1 MKLNNKGFTLVE
13 VLAVIAIIALLGAIA
28 IPGVISSINTSKE
41 SSYKMMISNIVTA
54 SQSLYEEVSFGNTIY
69 QYGESG
75 KTGNTITINVDTNTI
90 QTNLQTLVS
99 NGFLSGAGVEDK
111 KDSSE
116 DEEGSSESGINSKI
130 LDPNTKEDI
139 GSCEI
144 VITKETTN
152 NKTTYTVE
160 PHSAP
165 GSSIPEKCPTEY
177 RKEVR

>member
-28 IPGVISSINTSKE
+28 IPGVLSAINTSKE
-41 SSYKMMISNIVTA
+41 SSYNIMISNIVTS

-69 QYGESG
+69 RYNSTGITSDKVKIESN
-75 KTGNTITINVDTNTI
+75 KIT
-90 QTNLQTLVS
+90 TNLQTLVS

>member
-28 IPGVISSINTSKE
+28 IPGVLSAINTSKE
-41 SSYKMMISNIVTA
+41 SSYNIMISNIVTS

-69 QYGESG
+69 KYDSNGITSNKVKIESN
-75 KTGNTITINVDTNTI
+75 KIT
-90 QTNLQTLVS
+90 TNLQTLVS
-99 NGFLSGAGVEDK
+99 NGFLSGAGV
-111 KDSSE
+111 E

-144 VITKETTN
+144 IITKETIN
-152 NKTTYTVE
+152 NKTEYTVK
-160 PHSAP
+160 PASN
-165 GSSIPEKCPTEY
+165 SDEKCPTEY
-177 RKEVR
+177 KKEVR

>member
-28 IPGVISSINTSKE
+28 IPGVLSAINTSKE
-41 SSYKMMISNIVTA
+41 SSYNIMISNIVTS

-69 QYGESG
+69 RYNSTGITSDKVKIESN
-75 KTGNTITINVDTNTI
+75 KIT
-90 QTNLQTLVS
+90 TNLQTLVS
-99 NGFLSGAGVEDK
+99 NGFLSGAGVED
-111 KDSSE
+111 
-116 DEEGSSESGINSKI
+116 EEGRSESGINSKI

-152 NKTTYTVE
+152 NKTEYTVE
-160 PHSAP
+160 PVSN
-165 GSSIPEKCPTEY
+165 SDEKCPTEY
-177 RKEVR
+177 KKEVR

>member
-28 IPGVISSINTSKE
+28 IPGVLSAINTSKE
-41 SSYKMMISNIVTA
+41 SSYNIMISNIVTS

-69 QYGESG
+69 KYDSTGITSNKVKIESN
-75 KTGNTITINVDTNTI
+75 KIT
-90 QTNLQTLVS
+90 TNLQTLVS
-99 NGFLSGAGVEDK
+99 NGFLSGAGV
-111 KDSSE
+111 E

-139 GSCEI
+139 GLCEI

-152 NKTTYTVE
+152 NKTEYTVE
-160 PHSAP
+160 PVSN
-165 GSSIPEKCPTEY
+165 SDEKCPTEY
-177 RKEVR
+177 KKEVR

>member
-28 IPGVISSINTSKE
+28 IPGVLSTINTSKE
-41 SSYKMMISNIVTA
+41 SSYNIMISNIVTS

-69 QYGESG
+69 RYNSTGITSDKVKIESN
-75 KTGNTITINVDTNTI
+75 KIT
-90 QTNLQTLVS
+90 TNLQTLVS

-111 KDSSE
+111 KNSSE

-152 NKTTYTVE
+152 NKTKYTV
-160 PHSAP
+160 AP
-165 GSSIPEKCPTEY
+165 ASNSDEKCPTEY
-177 RKEVR
+177 KKEVR

>member
-28 IPGVISSINTSKE
+28 IPGVLSAINTSKE
-41 SSYKMMISNIVTA
+41 SSYNIMISNIVTS

-69 QYGESG
+69 KYDSNGITSNKVKIESN
-75 KTGNTITINVDTNTI
+75 KIT
-90 QTNLQTLVS
+90 TNLQTLVS

-116 DEEGSSESGINSKI
+116 SGINSKI

-139 GSCEI
+139 GLCEI
-144 VITKETTN
+144 VITKETIN
-152 NKTTYTVE
+152 NKTEYTVK
-160 PHSAP
+160 PASN
-165 GSSIPEKCPTEY
+165 SDEKCPTEY
-177 RKEVR
+177 KKEVR

>member
-41 SSYKMMISNIVTA
+41 SSYNIMISNIVTS

-69 QYGESG
+69 KYDSNGITSNKVKIESN
-75 KTGNTITINVDTNTI
+75 KIT
-90 QTNLQTLVS
+90 TNLQTLVS
-99 NGFLSGAGVEDK
+99 NGFLSGAGV
-111 KDSSE
+111 E

-152 NKTTYTVE
+152 NKTEYTVE
-160 PHSAP
+160 PVSN
-165 GSSIPEKCPTEY
+165 SDEKCPTEY
-177 RKEVR
+177 KKEVR

>member
-28 IPGVISSINTSKE
+28 IPGVLSAINTSKE
-41 SSYKMMISNIVTA
+41 SSYNIMISNIVTS

-69 QYGESG
+69 RYNSTGITSDKVKIESN
-75 KTGNTITINVDTNTI
+75 KIT
-90 QTNLQTLVS
+90 TNLQTLVS

-144 VITKETTN
+144 VIIKETTN

-165 GSSIPEKCPTEY
+165 GSSILEKCPTEY

>member
-41 SSYKMMISNIVTA
+41 SSYNIMISNIVTS

-69 QYGESG
+69 RYNSTGITSDKVKIESN
-75 KTGNTITINVDTNTI
+75 KIT
-90 QTNLQTLVS
+90 TNLQTLVS
-99 NGFLSGAGVEDK
+99 NGFLSGAGV
-111 KDSSE
+111 E

-139 GSCEI
+139 GLCEI
-144 VITKETTN
+144 VITKETIN
-152 NKTTYTVE
+152 NKTEYTVK
-160 PHSAP
+160 PASN
-165 GSSIPEKCPTEY
+165 SDEKCPTEY
-177 RKEVR
+177 KKEVR

>member
-28 IPGVISSINTSKE
+28 IPGVLSAINTSKE
-41 SSYKMMISNIVTA
+41 SSYNIMISNIVTS

-69 QYGESG
+69 KYDSNGITSNKVKIESN
-75 KTGNTITINVDTNTI
+75 KIT
-90 QTNLQTLVS
+90 TNLQTLVS

-139 GSCEI
+139 GLCEI
-144 VITKETTN
+144 VITKETIN
-152 NKTTYTVE
+152 NKTGYTVK
-160 PHSAP
+160 PASN
-165 GSSIPEKCPTEY
+165 SDEKCPTEY
-177 RKEVR
+177 KKEVR